1 MVDQM
6 EKTLNVMC
14 PIKYHLGIFPIEIIR
29 HTNIMGIQ
37 AKQNDMYWNTNVCF
51 TSGQNIN
58 LYIPK
63 NKTNPTNEKED
74 KKDFF
79 QPI

>member
-1 MVDQM
+1 
-6 EKTLNVMC
+6 
-14 PIKYHLGIFPIEIIR
+14 
-29 HTNIMGIQ
+29 MGIQ

-63 NKTNPTNEKED
+63 NITNPTNEIED
-74 KKDFF
+74 KKIFF
-79 QPI
+79 NLYNHKTLQTYLNQDSKFDLQTL